1 MTKADSATFQPKTLA
16 QHFDPPDDFV
26 GRFGWI
32 CGYSADA
39 AFLEN
44 VTERFTQ
51 LIASRRAHDGRI
63 ALALMLDP
71 GNPQITLVDV
81 PSLLHLPIK
90 VSKPPFKLLHAK
102 VALLGFRHSD
112 SWCLRLIVSTGNW
125 TRQTL
130 EDSLDLAWVIE
141 IHSEELKSPSD
152 KTKQACADFRAAW
165 DMLSE
170 LRKLFDDRTLN
181 SADPDRS
188 ETDST
193 VAMKDLDGWIK
204 RAVSIGRRM
213 KPRFFDSRRK
223 SLLDQLP
230 ELIKLHGRKSV
241 DDAVVA
247 RNYLAMGSGFYESV
261 NGTNDIPLVL
271 KTIVEGLKQEELLT
285 RNADINVFVN
295 PASCQAVAES
305 LTVIGTKPWENWK
318 LRPPGPPQSDDK
330 PVKTLHAKF
339 IFSANDAASSYF
351 CNSAWLYLGS
361 GNLTHPG
368 FLKKMSPNGGNLE
381 AGVLFAPEGLR
392 WYAAVNGNDEDVIT
406 NRLPIQ
412 YEDEI
417 PDSADA
423 LKPGTDME
431 ERESEFTAAPIA
443 YLISAVNGETCCLT
457 PSDSDSRPFDVLNS
471 AGIPCDRDN
480 EQRFVW
486 VESPPRIVQVQWTE
500 GDQTRL
506 AWVPV
511 IDHFGRIAATT
522 LRRIDLDEAWS
533 QLDHF
538 PMPPPE
544 EELVSEADDGTDS
557 DGVEQRASRSQT
569 ADYPIRQMMQL
580 IENIAAKQTA
590 VSQND
595 WIMWCTRLEQCLT
608 MASKNLPLEEFKK
621 LELNPLS
628 PLREI
633 PFRPAFAENDQTKE
647 GLHYENVLARIEV
660 SWKVGGLNRIG
671 STHND
676 EDETEI

>member
-16 QHFDPPDDFV
+16 QHFEPPDEYV

-44 VTERFTQ
+44 AIERFTL

-63 ALALMLDP
+63 ALALMLDR
-71 GNPQITLVDV
+71 GNPQITLADV

-90 VSKPPFKLLHAK
+90 VSTPPFTLLHAK
-102 VALLGFRHSD
+102 VALLGFRRPELSD

-130 EDSLDLAWVIE
+130 EESLDLAWVIE

-152 KTKQACADFRAAW
+152 NTKQACADFRAAW

-170 LRKLFDDRTLN
+170 LRTLFDDRTLN
-181 SADPDRS
+181 RAEAGRS
-188 ETDST
+188 ETDSA
-193 VAMKDLDGWIK
+193 VAMKELDGWIT

-230 ELIKLHGRKSV
+230 ELVKLHGRQSS
-241 DDAVVA
+241 DDPVVA
-247 RNYLAMGSGFYESV
+247 RNYLAMGSGFYESAG
-261 NGTNDIPLVL
+261 GTKEVPSVL
-271 KTIVEGLKQEELLT
+271 KALVATLQQEVLLT

-295 PASCQAVAES
+295 PNACQAVAES
-305 LTVIGTKPWENWK
+305 LASIEDAGWKVRIPAETKLDCLSP
-318 LRPPGPPQSDDK
+318 R
-330 PVKTLHAKF
+330 TLHAKF
-339 IFSANDAASSYF
+339 IFSANERSDSFF
-351 CNSAWLYLGS
+351 CISAWVYLGS
-361 GNLTHPG
+361 GNLTRPG
-368 FLKKMSPNGGNLE
+368 FANKMLHENGNLE
-381 AGVLFAPEGLR
+381 AGVVFDPGKLR
-392 WYAAVNGNDEDVIT
+392 WYPDSDGSESDVIT
-406 NRLPIQ
+406 NYLPIQ
-412 YEDEI
+412 WDDEDGVTSIKFE
-417 PDSADA
+417 S
-423 LKPGTDME
+423 GSDMP
-431 ERESEFTAAPIA
+431 ERGIEFTAAPIA
-443 YLISAVNGETCCLT
+443 YLVSAVNGETCCLT
-457 PSDSDSRPFDVLNS
+457 PSGPFDILNS
-471 AGIPCDRDN
+471 TGIPCDRDN

-486 VESPPRIVQVQWTE
+486 VESPPRIVQVRWQE

-511 IDHFGRIAATT
+511 IDSFGRIAATT

-544 EELVSEADDGTDS
+544 DELVTEADEEADS
-557 DGVEQRASRSQT
+557 DGLEQRASRSQT
-569 ADYPIRQMMQL
+569 ASYPIRQMMQL

-595 WIMWCTRLEQCLT
+595 WTMWCTRLEQCLT
-608 MASKNLPLEEFKK
+608 MASKNPILNEFKK
-621 LELNPLS
+621 LGLNPLT
-628 PLREI
+628 PLREE
-633 PFRPAFAENDQTKE
+633 PFRPRFAENDDSAE
-647 GLHYENVLARIEV
+647 GKRYCDVLSRIELA
-660 SWKVGGLNRIG
+660 WKVKELSPIG
-671 STHND
+671 
-676 EDETEI
+676 EQQ

>member
-16 QHFDPPDDFV
+16 QHFDPSDDFV

-90 VSKPPFKLLHAK
+90 VSKPFKLLHAK
-102 VALLGFRHSD
+102 VALLGFSHSD

-130 EDSLDLAWVIE
+130 EESLDLAWVIE
-141 IHSEELKSPSD
+141 IHSKELNSPSD
-152 KTKQACADFRAAW
+152 NTKQACADLRAAW
-165 DMLSE
+165 DMLSK

-213 KPRFFDSRRK
+213 KPRFFDNREE
-223 SLLDQLP
+223 SLLEQLP
-230 ELIKLHGRKSV
+230 ELIKRQGRNSLN
-241 DDAVVA
+241 DGVA
-247 RNYLAMGSGFYESV
+247 RNYLAMGSGFYESA
-261 NGTNDIPLVL
+261 NGTNDIPFVL

-305 LTVIGTKPWENWK
+305 LTVIGKDPWTKWK
-318 LRPPGPPQSDDK
+318 LRPPGQPQSDDRISR
-330 PVKTLHAKF
+330 TLHAKF
-339 IFSANDAASSYF
+339 IFSANDTASSYF

-361 GNLTHPG
+361 GNLTQPG

-381 AGVLFAPEGLR
+381 AGVLFAPAGLR

-417 PDSADA
+417 QDSADA

-471 AGIPCDRDN
+471 AGIRCDRDN

-486 VESPPRIVQVQWTE
+486 VESPPRIVQVRWQE
-500 GDQTRL
+500 SDQFRTTWL
-506 AWVPV
+506 PV
-511 IDHFGRIAATT
+511 IDSFGRIAATT

-569 ADYPIRQMMQL
+569 ASYPIRQMMQL

-595 WIMWCTRLEQCLT
+595 WIMWCTRLEQCLI
-608 MASKNLPLEEFKK
+608 MASKNPILEEFKK

-628 PLREI
+628 PLREK
-633 PFRPAFAENDQTKE
+633 PFRPAFAENDDSEE
-647 GLHYENVLARIEV
+647 GKAYSTVLSRIEFAWSV
-660 SWKVGGLNRIG
+660 EKLSPIG
-671 STHND
+671 
-676 EDETEI
+676 EQQ